1 MRISQACAKCMY
13 DHQVRVSADE
23 VYLAEV
29 RKIIEQRSEQDTT
42 SELLYRFNEA
52 YRKRF
57 GARDSFADV
66 KRQYNDLVLR
76 MEDGIRSRIESSAD
90 PLAEALAFARIG
102 NYIDYGA
109 QNNVDE
115 ATFLSLFDT
124 AKLQEGDLGVYES
137 FLQNCAGADTFLLLA
152 DNCGEIVLDKLFL
165 EQLRIRFPQL
175 KLQVLVRG
183 GEVLNDVTVDDALYT
198 GIDQI
203 ARILSSGKAVA
214 GTVYSMM
221 SHEAQRALDE
231 ADVILAKGQANYESL
246 SGTGR
251 HVFYSFL
258 CKCDHFT
265 SKFNVPALT
274 GMLVEEAS

>member
-124 AKLQEGDLGVYES
+124 AKLQ
-137 FLQNCAGADTFLLLA
+137 
-152 DNCGEIVLDKLFL
+152 
-165 EQLRIRFPQL
+165 
-175 KLQVLVRG
+175 VLVRG

-221 SHEAQRALDE
+221 SQEAQRALDE

-265 SKFNVPALT
+265 SKFNVPAMT